1 MEFARCHLVG
11 MSLPRPRGCRN
22 GFTLVELLVVIAI
35 IAVLIGLLLPAVQ
48 SARESARRTSCS
60 NNLRQLALGA
70 INYESAMR
78 RLPTGKT
85 GTEDEGANNSDWSVH
100 AQIMPY
106 LEQAEVSALIAGAG
120 GLYQANPG
128 PIRALV
134 RGISIPT
141 FLCPSDRDGM
151 TDPSDSDNNIGDA
164 RNSYRGC
171 TGSRPTNGNPNVADN
186 DQDGVFI
193 LNRAIRLGNLIDG
206 VSKTAMFSECRLGDG
221 NANLISRGDWIS
233 YQLPN
238 ALRTSRA
245 EAYTRCLAATAGV
258 GRGSQASYAGRNWF
272 SGEYTVTLYNHVMPP
287 NGNLCART
295 SGDRLQGNT
304 NSPGSVTTA
313 NSNHR
318 GGVMVAV
325 ADGSVRFVTDGIR
338 AEVWWAL
345 ASRDGGEVDAN
356 W

>member
-1 MEFARCHLVG
+1 MEIRRIITSDRH
-11 MSLPRPRGCRN
+11 

-48 SARESARRTSCS
+48 SARESARRSSCS

-85 GTEDEGANNSDWSVH
+85 GTFQEEANNSDWSVH

-106 LEQAEVSALIAGAG
+106 LEHSEVSAAIDGAG
-120 GLYQANPG
+120 GLYRANPG
-128 PIRALV
+128 SIRSLV
-134 RGISIPT
+134 RQIRIPA

-164 RNSYRGC
+164 RNNYRGC
-171 TGSRPTNGNPNVADN
+171 TGSRPTNGNPGVANN

-193 LNRAIRLGNLIDG
+193 QTRAIRLRNIIDG

-221 NANLISRGDWIS
+221 NANVISSSDWFS

-238 ALRTSRA
+238 NQRTNRA
-245 EAYTRCLAATAGV
+245 EANRRCQEATEAV
-258 GRGSQASYAGRNWF
+258 GAGSQASYAGRNWF
-272 SGEYTVTLYNHVMPP
+272 TGEYTVTLYNHVMPP
-287 NGNLCART
+287 NGKLCARN
-295 SGDRLQGNT
+295 SGNRLQGST
-304 NSPGSVTTA
+304 NNPGSVTTA

-318 GGVMVAV
+318 GGVMVAA
-325 ADGSVRFVTDGIR
+325 ADGSVKFVDDGIR
-338 AEVWWAL
+338 TEVWWAL
-345 ASRDGGEVDAN
+345 GSRDGGEADAN